1 MSAQLKVGICLP
13 EVSGAV
19 CGLALPGQAVFG
31 AVLALLLQ
39 LWEGCSFT
47 DLRACSQPSFTL
59 LGGFWGPFL
68 SGGAEQ
74 LTGFMHL
81 LKCC

>member
-1 MSAQLKVGICLP
+1 MSVPLKVGICLP

-39 LWEGCSFT
+39 LWKAARSLISEPAPSPVSHCSEGF
-47 DLRACSQPSFTL
+47 
-59 LGGFWGPFL
+59 GVPF
-68 SGGAEQ
+68 
-74 LTGFMHL
+74 
-81 LKCC
+81 